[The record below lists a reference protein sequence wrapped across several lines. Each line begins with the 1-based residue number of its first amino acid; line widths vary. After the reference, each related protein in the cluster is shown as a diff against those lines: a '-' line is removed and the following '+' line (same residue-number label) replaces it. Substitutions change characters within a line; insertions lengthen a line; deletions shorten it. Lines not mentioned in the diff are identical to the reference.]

1 MPITPNRTIVVIE
14 DQDFTDRVIRGALR
28 KRPFDIVTAHDGETG
43 LELVKAIKPDLV
55 LLDISLPKMDGW
67 QVLAGI
73 RATDDVAQT
82 PVVLVT
88 AQGHAASDS
97 RVGALS
103 VEDVL
108 TKPFL
113 VRQLRDA
120 VDAVMERLAAA

>member
-1 MPITPNRTIVVIE
+1 MTPNRTIVVIE

-28 KRPFDIVTAHDGETG
+28 KRPYDIVTANDGEAG

-55 LLDISLPKMDGW
+55 LLDISLPRMDGW
-67 QVLAGI
+67 QVLAEI
-73 RATDDVAQT
+73 RATDEVVQT
-82 PVVLVT
+82 PVVIVT
-88 AQGHAASDS
+88 AQGHAASDP
-97 RVGALS
+97 RVGALD

-120 VDAVMERLAAA
+120 VDAVMERSVAA